1 MAARKLARATLG
13 ALAHEGA
20 EVVAAAPGVGVAV
33 SVAVAV
39 AVAEVL
45 CSIPTAKQG
54 VVTSKRVR
62 EEVPA

>member
-1 MAARKLARATLG
+1 MARATLG

-20 EVVAAAPGVGVAV
+20 DVVAAAPGVAVAV
-33 SVAVAV
+33 FAVGV

-54 VVTSKRVR
+54 VVTFER
-62 EEVPA
+62 ECRWDAA